1 MKTRRLFSFCF
12 VIITLSLIACSSE
25 KNKTENDLIVG
36 AKLYEH
42 QEDFNL
48 LFDQFNK
55 VGINTVFASTEL
67 ISNKEFMSASK
78 NNGIKTFVILPIFYA
93 PEALDNNP
101 DLYAINQFGAQ
112 AKKEWVKFVCP
123 SNQEFI
129 DDKVKFIRDF
139 VNQNRPD
146 GISLDFIRHFAFWEK
161 IYADTAVDSIEN
173 TCFDKNC
180 LSKFS
185 KDENIIFP
193 IELDSTLKI
202 YSWLK
207 NNHHKEWVIWKNK
220 LISSTVER
228 IVTTVKADHPEI
240 IINLH
245 AVPWKK
251 DDFDGGINSIIGQD
265 FRTISNYVDYIS
277 PMTYSHMLK
286 REPNWIHS
294 VVDDINKY
302 VDETKI
308 LPSIQV
314 EKAYLSESISPKEF
328 EACLR
333 AAIEKPSAGV
343 VFWNWDML
351 VASKEKLE
359 ITKNI
364 LTAE

>member
-1 MKTRRLFSFCF
+1 M
-12 VIITLSLIACSSE
+12 
-25 KNKTENDLIVG
+25 G

-42 QEDFNL
+42 QEDFHL

-93 PEALDNNP
+93 PEVLDKNS

-161 IYADTAVDSIEN
+161 IYADTPIDSIEN

-185 KDENIIFP
+185 KEENIIFP
-193 IELDSTLKI
+193 VELDSTLKI

-240 IINLH
+240 IINFH

-265 FRTISNYVDYIS
+265 FKTISNHVDYIS

-286 REPNWIHS
+286 REPKWIHS

-302 VDETKI
+302 IDDTKI

-314 EKAYLSESISPKEF
+314 EKAYLSDSISPKEF
-328 EACLR
+328 EDCLK
-333 AAIEKPSAGV
+333 AAIKKPSAGV
-343 VFWNWDML
+343 IFWNWDML
-351 VASKEKLE
+351 VASKEKME

-364 LTAE
+364 LAPQ